1 MENFNNANN
10 QQKDFMSTWD
20 WIITFI
26 LMSIPIVNIVL
37 LFVWAFSGTKQS
49 RKSLFKLYLIL
60 AIITVPLFFIL
71 ILPALILPAYAT
83 YEAKARFE
91 TVKWTGD
98 AIKKQVELCYFSEE
112 NLAKCNNNT
121 KGEGYNL
128 GPATNYATEYVDK
141 VEIRNG
147 VITVT
152 ATQNKG
158 LKNST
163 YILTPKAND
172 ANGMVTWSVDPS
184 STCFANDLCD

>member
-71 ILPALILPAYAT
+71 ILALILPAYAS

-91 TVKWTGD
+91 EVKWTGD
-98 AIKKQVELCYFSEE
+98 AIKKQVELCYFLEGDFA
-112 NLAKCNNNT
+112 NCNNNT
-121 KGEGYNL
+121 EGNGYNL
-128 GPATNYATEYVDK
+128 EPATNYATKYVDK
-141 VEIRNG
+141 AEIRNG

-163 YILTPKAND
+163 YILTPKVND

-184 STCFANDLCD
+184 STCFANNLCD

>member
-49 RKSLFKLYLIL
+49 RKSLFKLYLI
-60 AIITVPLFFIL
+60 PLFFIL
-71 ILPALILPAYAT
+71 ILALILPAYAS

-91 TVKWTGD
+91 EVKWTGD
-98 AIKKQVELCYFSEE
+98 AIKKQVELCYFLEGDFA
-112 NLAKCNNNT
+112 NCNNNT
-121 KGEGYNL
+121 KGNGYNL
-128 GPATNYATEYVDK
+128 GPATNYATKYVDK
-141 VEIRNG
+141 AEIRNG

-172 ANGMVTWSVDPS
+172 ANGRVTWSVDPS
-184 STCFANDLCD
+184 STCFANNLCD